1 MSLLALYFLGSPRV
15 SLDAATVEIDRRK
28 VIALLVYLAVTA
40 QRHNRDELA
49 EMLFGKQDREHARA
63 DLRQT
68 LSLLRNAIGKDH
80 LGADRLGVWLPSGRG
95 LWIDVTEFQRL
106 LKKGQA
112 ADVQGDLSAA
122 RSHLTKA
129 AELFR
134 GEFLSSFYVK
144 DSTAFEDWQLMMQES
159 LHRQQASTLQR
170 LVEIHEVWS
179 QYEQAID
186 YGRRWLALDP
196 LEERV
201 HRQLMRLYNL
211 AGQRSEA
218 LRQYDKCRLVLE
230 RELGEKPE
238 EETERLREHIASRK
252 LQPGAEWR
260 RENNR
265 VSSTP
270 LHSKT
275 HPGPAIF
282 LLALITVTG
291 EEQSIQQEDQLR
303 EAIDKERGHILVKS
317 EPMLCAVFR
326 TADAAMRAALNA
338 QIRARAIGSG
348 VRIVLLAGRRAEQQ
362 EPSSMLV
369 ERAEMYLE
377 ILHSGQVLLN
387 ETAAEL
393 TGGSENPEGM
403 TLRCLGARRL
413 KDLGPAQ
420 LLYLLEHPNLPQAL
434 QPVETLDSRPN
445 NLQTQPTLF
454 VGREK
459 ELAAVLATLRSE
471 EVRLLT
477 LTGAGGTG
485 KTRLALQ
492 TAAGLYDRFEQ
503 GLFFVDLA
511 ALHEPKHVIGAITS
525 VLNVREGG
533 GDNRPLLETLKDY
546 LGSKRVLL
554 LLDNFEHL
562 LAAAPQVAELMAS
575 CPQLKVLA
583 TSREALHLRVE
594 RVFPV
599 SPMQLPSEGQRVE
612 VMRRCEAIRL
622 FAERA
627 AAVRSTFELSGEN
640 VEAVAEICIRLDG
653 LPLAIELA
661 ATRIRVLT
669 PQTLLTKLKNRLDLL
684 KGGSL
689 DLPKRQQTL
698 RSEID
703 WSYELLEPE
712 ERRIFMRLSVFPSGC
727 TLDAAEEV
735 CSMVGEDL
743 DILSSLS
750 SLAEKSLVRLVEG
763 TGGSRY
769 RMLETIREYARER
782 LEESGDLDAI
792 EPRFARYFIRFA
804 EQAEPDLYGPDQMQW
819 FERIEDEYGNIR
831 AALTWLYDRRELEA
845 GLRLAGA
852 LGWFWFRRARFSEG
866 QRWLELFCTAAH
878 EVGPPGLRA
887 QAAYFLGWLKLC
899 VGSAFWGNP
908 EGKRFFRESLR
919 LWREVGNQRGIA
931 LSQVWLGWKD
941 GIEGEDD
948 CVIADQSVAIAR
960 ETGDPWTIA
969 WCLKVAYSHLR
980 RQDKDLD
987 SRRTA
992 LEEAITLARKTG
1004 DLFLLSQTLNGMGNV
1019 FSWIGELETA
1029 EPWYHDSL
1037 RIAREIGDSWSILDN
1052 INCLADGYLGLGRI
1066 RVAKEL
1072 YTEGLRL
1079 AMDFGARGYLAWF
1092 IGGFYRVAKCEGR
1105 SKRAVRLGAFS
1116 ESILNPDSLYDPR
1129 FAEELGLDTEVAAA
1143 QWKIG
1148 QNMTLGQAVAYAL
1161 ADG

>member
-1 MSLLALYFLGSPRV
+1 MSLLALYFLGFPRV

-252 LQPGAEWR
+252 LQQGAEWR

-338 QIRARAIGSG
+338 QIHARAIGSG

-377 ILHSGQVLLN
+377 ILHSGQILLN

-445 NLQTQPTLF
+445 NLQTQPTPF

-459 ELAAVLATLRSE
+459 ELATVLATLRSE

-477 LTGAGGTG
+477 LTGAGG
-485 KTRLALQ
+485 
-492 TAAGLYDRFEQ
+492 
-503 GLFFVDLA
+503 
-511 ALHEPKHVIGAITS
+511 
-525 VLNVREGG
+525 GG
-533 GDNRPLLETLKDY
+533 
-546 LGSKRVLL
+546 
-554 LLDNFEHL
+554 
-562 LAAAPQVAELMAS
+562 
-575 CPQLKVLA
+575 
-583 TSREALHLRVE
+583 
-594 RVFPV
+594 
-599 SPMQLPSEGQRVE
+599 
-612 VMRRCEAIRL
+612 
-622 FAERA
+622 
-627 AAVRSTFELSGEN
+627 
-640 VEAVAEICIRLDG
+640 
-653 LPLAIELA
+653 
-661 ATRIRVLT
+661 
-669 PQTLLTKLKNRLDLL
+669 
-684 KGGSL
+684 
-689 DLPKRQQTL
+689 
-698 RSEID
+698 
-703 WSYELLEPE
+703 
-712 ERRIFMRLSVFPSGC
+712 
-727 TLDAAEEV
+727 
-735 CSMVGEDL
+735 
-743 DILSSLS
+743 
-750 SLAEKSLVRLVEG
+750 
-763 TGGSRY
+763 
-769 RMLETIREYARER
+769 
-782 LEESGDLDAI
+782 
-792 EPRFARYFIRFA
+792 
-804 EQAEPDLYGPDQMQW
+804 
-819 FERIEDEYGNIR
+819 
-831 AALTWLYDRRELEA
+831 
-845 GLRLAGA
+845 
-852 LGWFWFRRARFSEG
+852 
-866 QRWLELFCTAAH
+866 
-878 EVGPPGLRA
+878 
-887 QAAYFLGWLKLC
+887 
-899 VGSAFWGNP
+899 
-908 EGKRFFRESLR
+908 
-919 LWREVGNQRGIA
+919 
-931 LSQVWLGWKD
+931 
-941 GIEGEDD
+941 
-948 CVIADQSVAIAR
+948 
-960 ETGDPWTIA
+960 
-969 WCLKVAYSHLR
+969 
-980 RQDKDLD
+980 
-987 SRRTA
+987 
-992 LEEAITLARKTG
+992 
-1004 DLFLLSQTLNGMGNV
+1004 
-1019 FSWIGELETA
+1019 
-1029 EPWYHDSL
+1029 
-1037 RIAREIGDSWSILDN
+1037 
-1052 INCLADGYLGLGRI
+1052 
-1066 RVAKEL
+1066 
-1072 YTEGLRL
+1072 
-1079 AMDFGARGYLAWF
+1079 
-1092 IGGFYRVAKCEGR
+1092 
-1105 SKRAVRLGAFS
+1105 
-1116 ESILNPDSLYDPR
+1116 
-1129 FAEELGLDTEVAAA
+1129 
-1143 QWKIG
+1143 
-1148 QNMTLGQAVAYAL
+1148 
-1161 ADG
+1161 